1 MCKIICSV
9 VTICDAI
16 NTVLCT
22 YGDRKIS
29 LFQASFYFR
38 SKEVWMDVFEHLI
51 SNSVHYDFTPGLDP
65 WKTDVQYRQQC
76 FARTECM
83 FSYIY
88 IYISVL
94 RPHTHIYMYTL
105 THRHTHFFPI
115 CGVFARVTLL
125 QARWCSL
132 AHNFTLEHEGVLLG
146 VLY

>member
-38 SKEVWMDVFEHLI
+38 SKEVWMDVIEHLI

-88 IYISVL
+88 IYIYIYIYQFSVPTPTYICTRLHTDTHTFFRFAAFL
-94 RPHTHIYMYTL
+94 R
-105 THRHTHFFPI
+105 
-115 CGVFARVTLL
+115 A
-125 QARWCSL
+125 
-132 AHNFTLEHEGVLLG
+132 
-146 VLY
+146 